1 MSLSATFTH
10 LLNTPRDGDSTASLG
25 SLFQCFTTLSENKFF
40 PKVQPEH
47 PLVQLEAIPSNFT
60 WETDT
65 HLITT
70 SFQAVVEGDKVSPD
84 PPEGSTAPATSAT
97 PHKTCAPEPLQICC
111 PSPYMLQGLNVFL
124 VARGPKLNTV
134 LKVQLSDGNIFSL
147 HEEVH
152 STLLPSSELQL
163 MKVKSSLLLM
173 VFLL

>member
-1 MSLSATFTH
+1 
-10 LLNTPRDGDSTASLG
+10 
-25 SLFQCFTTLSENKFF
+25 
-40 PKVQPEH
+40 
-47 PLVQLEAIPSNFT
+47 
-60 WETDT
+60 
-65 HLITT
+65 
-70 SFQAVVEGDKVSPD
+70 
-84 PPEGSTAPATSAT
+84 
-97 PHKTCAPEPLQICC
+97 
-111 PSPYMLQGLNVFL
+111 MLQGLNVFL